1 MGLRDQLRRLKRE
14 ASKDAVLIPQR
25 DGSTRAFDVMTVWKE
40 TFLTRL
46 DLLRGE
52 ARASE
57 VLDAVRHATP
67 QARRDF
73 EERYGPIAIQEYV
86 IESNSDD
93 AWVEEYRLLEDGS
106 IEKSFYEGG
115 SIEAQRLLREAREN
129 PKQTFY

>member
-14 ASKDAVLIPQR
+14 ASKDAVLIRQR

-52 ARASE
+52 VRPSE
-57 VLDAVRHATP
+57 VLDAVRSATP
-67 QARRDF
+67 ESRRDF
-73 EERYGPIAIQEYV
+73 EAYFGPIVIQEYV
-86 IESNSDD
+86 VESNHDD

-106 IEKSFYEGG
+106 IEKAFYEGG
-115 SIEAQRLLREAREN
+115 SEEAQRILQECREK
-129 PKQTFY
+129 PKQTFF